1 MQSFI
6 NLVISQ
12 AIDCSKNSDAVQ
24 KHGSILVCKNQVF
37 KGYNHFTGCS
47 HQNGITIH
55 AEEHAISNFI
65 MWCKVR
71 RYPDSYIRRKLK
83 KSVLFTVR
91 VKDDR
96 IKHSPP
102 CGSCYK
108 LIEKYEI
115 KHVIYSDHDD
125 TNKTSSIVIK
135 KARDLPQTP
144 LSSGY
149 RCLERVRSRL

>member
-6 NLVISQ
+6 NIAINQ
-12 AIDCSKNSDAVQ
+12 ARNSDAVQ
-24 KHGSILVCKNQVF
+24 KHGSVLICKNQIF
-37 KGYNHFTGCS
+37 TGFNHFNACS
-47 HQNGITIH
+47 HQHSNITIH

-65 MWCKVR
+65 TWCKIR

-83 KSVLFTVR
+83 KSILFTVR

-102 CGSCYK
+102 CSACYK

-115 KHVIYSDHDD
+115 KHVVYSDHDD
-125 TNKTSSIVIK
+125 VKKTSSIVIK
-135 KARDLPQTP
+135 KTRDLPQTQ
-144 LSSGY
+144 LSSGH
-149 RCLERVRSRL
+149 RCLQRTRNGV